1 MDPKGIEIVMIL
13 TIDNIG
19 KRYGLLPSQVL
30 SQATTFDLVV
40 MDAAM
45 SFEQYVNRDPNT
57 PPDVKEDE
65 LIKIMERS
73 RGN

>member
-1 MDPKGIEIVMIL
+1 MIL